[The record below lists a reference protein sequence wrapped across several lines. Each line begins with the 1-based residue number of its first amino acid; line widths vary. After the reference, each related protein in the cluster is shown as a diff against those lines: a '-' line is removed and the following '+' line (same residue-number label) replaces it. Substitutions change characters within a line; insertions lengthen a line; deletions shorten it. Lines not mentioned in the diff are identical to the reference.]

1 MSAWFKPSSTNQ
13 EGAIFQT
20 SMGYML
26 FNNNQLEEEFR
37 YIITEDRQGGGGN
50 QHDYRLDTSGII
62 MEDTWHFAVMTGT
75 ADNSEM
81 KAYLDGEFV
90 GNLTYQFTGW
100 NSDLDYANIGAMMA
114 SLWPGN
120 KEGVYFPGLIDE
132 VALFDRAL
140 SAEEIGRYYQLGLN
154 GQDLS
159 VVPIPSALW
168 LLGSGLIGLIGCR
181 RRKGKSITKRALVA
195 SLMLLFLGSGIP
207 GYAATVTQF
216 TDEGAFKA
224 ALSSYTT
231 YNFDSLVLDDGILF
245 GQPFEIL
252 DIQIPGIDF
261 DNSIV
266 YPGGSG
272 GTFRSPPNVVLNQDL
287 LNPIVFTFTTPVTA
301 VGLFNTSLVDA
312 ERFEI
317 YDSGDNLL
325 ASINLP
331 DVVVNF
337 GGFISDVGISKGV
350 VVPILPTNGSIYI
363 DDLTVGSSVPVPGSI
378 LLLGS
383 GLIGL
388 VGFRRKY
395 RKSQSKHITFN
406 YTQRRA

>member
-1 MSAWFKPSSTNQ
+1 M
-13 EGAIFQT
+13 
-20 SMGYML
+20 
-26 FNNNQLEEEFR
+26 
-37 YIITEDRQGGGGN
+37 
-50 QHDYRLDTSGII
+50 
-62 MEDTWHFAVMTGT
+62 
-75 ADNSEM
+75 
-81 KAYLDGEFV
+81 
-90 GNLTYQFTGW
+90 
-100 NSDLDYANIGAMMA
+100 
-114 SLWPGN
+114 
-120 KEGVYFPGLIDE
+120 
-132 VALFDRAL
+132 
-140 SAEEIGRYYQLGLN
+140 
-154 GQDLS
+154 
-159 VVPIPSALW
+159 
-168 LLGSGLIGLIGCR
+168 
-181 RRKGKSITKRALVA
+181 GKSRTKRALVA
-195 SLMLLFLGSGIP
+195 LLMLPLLCSGIP
-207 GYAATVTQF
+207 SHAATVTQF

-231 YNFDSLVLDDGILF
+231 HNFDSFVLDDGTLF
-245 GQPFEIL
+245 GQPFKVL
-252 DIQIPGIDF
+252 DQQIPGIDF

-266 YPGGSG
+266 YPDGSG
-272 GTFRSPPNVVLNQDL
+272 GTFRSPPNVVLNHDL
-287 LNPIVFTFTTPVTA
+287 VSPIVFTFTTPVTA